1 MVELAGTLRSS
12 PGGYASLIPWRV
24 RKKQKIAPS
33 YFHILTVPADKS
45 AIIKTPSNDEVF
57 IMVELAGTA
66 PASAGLSWLNLS
78 YRYSL
83 FGLSRRPEKNKQITD
98 LPQFQD

>member
-1 MVELAGTLRSS
+1 
-12 PGGYASLIPWRV
+12 
-24 RKKQKIAPS
+24 
-33 YFHILTVPADKS
+33 
-45 AIIKTPSNDEVF
+45 
-57 IMVELAGTA
+57 MVELAGTA

-98 LPQFQD
+98 LPQFQVLMYGRNSPTQASRRYRMSFSYLASRETLLPKLDS